1 MLPVGDNIQIKLMQK
16 QRLWTGVKVMLAVM
30 LIVAS
35 GATTANA
42 ITSSSNNYQMTE
54 TQFGSTSKS
63 CSGQYCAQASIG
75 EATDGKASTDTT
87 SQFEDIVNNEPSLD
101 MIVEPGDSNLGVLS
115 TERTATK
122 TTGIKIRSYLI
133 SGGYSLQIIGTPPK
147 FDGHTLDTPTTPTLS
162 TPGTEMFGIN
172 VVANTSPAVGANPVQ
187 VPADQGVFGIAN
199 ANYEVPNRFMYRSED
214 VVAKGIT
221 DSGRTDYTV
230 SMVVNISNST
240 PAGKYTGDF
249 TAMLIPAY

>member
-1 MLPVGDNIQIKLMQK
+1 MRN

-30 LIVAS
+30 LVVAS
-35 GATTANA
+35 GAGTANA

-54 TQFGSTSKS
+54 TQFGSTQKS

-75 EATDGKASTDTT
+75 EVTDGVSIADSTA
-87 SQFEDIVNNEPSLD
+87 QFEDITNNEPFLD
-101 MIVEPGDSNLGVLS
+101 MILEPGDSNLGVL
-115 TERTATK
+115 TTQATATK
-122 TTGIKIRSYLI
+122 TTSIKIRSYLI

-147 FDGHTLDTPTTPTLS
+147 FDGHTLNTPTTPTAS

-172 VVANTSPAVGANPVQ
+172 VVANTSPNVGANPIQ
-187 VPADQGVFGIAN
+187 VPADQQVFGVAHD
-199 ANYEVPNRFMYRSED
+199 NYKTPNKFMYQSED
-214 VVAKGIT
+214 VIARGQT

-230 SMVVNISNST
+230 SMVVNIANST

>member
-1 MLPVGDNIQIKLMQK
+1 MRKM
-16 QRLWTGVKVMLAVM
+16 RLWTGVKVMLAVM
-30 LIVAS
+30 LVVAS
-35 GATTANA
+35 GAGTANA

-54 TQFGSTSKS
+54 TQFGSTQKS

-75 EATDGKASTDTT
+75 EVTDGVSIADSTA
-87 SQFEDIVNNEPSLD
+87 QFEDITNNEPFLD
-101 MIVEPGDSNLGVLS
+101 MIVEPGDSNLGVL
-115 TERTATK
+115 TTQATATK
-122 TTGIKIRSYLI
+122 TTSIKIRSYLI

-147 FDGHTLDTPTTPTLS
+147 FDGHTLNAPTTPTVS

-172 VVANTSPAVGANPVQ
+172 VVANTTPNVGTNPIQ
-187 VPADQGVFGIAN
+187 VPADQQVFGVAHDNYKTAN
-199 ANYEVPNRFMYRSED
+199 KFMYQSED
-214 VVAKGIT
+214 VIARGQT

-230 SMVVNISNST
+230 SMVVNIANST

>member
-1 MLPVGDNIQIKLMQK
+1 MRK

-30 LIVAS
+30 LVVAS
-35 GATTANA
+35 GAGTANA
-42 ITSSSNNYQMTE
+42 ITSSSSNYQMTE
-54 TQFGSTSKS
+54 TQFGSTQKS

-75 EATDGKASTDTT
+75 EISDGVGAKNGTA
-87 SQFEDIVNNEPSLD
+87 QFEDITNNEPFLD

-115 TERTATK
+115 TEHTSTK
-122 TTGIKIRSYLI
+122 TTSIKIRSYLI

-147 FDGHTLDTPTTPTLS
+147 FDGHTLNTPTTPTFS

-172 VVANTSPAVGANPVQ
+172 VVANTAPNVGTNPVQ
-187 VPADQGVFGIAN
+187 VPADQQAFG
-199 ANYEVPNRFMYRSED
+199 VPNDNYKTPNKFMYQNE
-214 VVAKGIT
+214 ATIAHGQT

-230 SMVVNISNST
+230 SMVVNISSAT

>member
-1 MLPVGDNIQIKLMQK
+1 MRK

-30 LIVAS
+30 LVLAS
-35 GATTANA
+35 GAGTANA

-75 EATDGKASTDTT
+75 EATDGKASTDGTAN
-87 SQFEDIVNNEPSLD
+87 FEDITNNEPFLD

-122 TTGIKIRSYLI
+122 TTSIKIRSYLI
-133 SGGYSLQIIGTPPK
+133 SGGYSLQIIGEAPK
-147 FDGHTLDTPTTPTLS
+147 YGDHHLNTAGSPMAS

-172 VVANTSPAVGANPVQ
+172 VVANTSPAVGADPVQ
-187 VPADQGVFGIAN
+187 VPADQQVFGVATD
-199 ANYEVPNRFMYRSED
+199 NYKTPNRFMYQSED
-214 VVAKGIT
+214 VVAKGQT

-230 SMVVNISNST
+230 SMIVNISSTT
-240 PAGKYTGDF
+240 PAGRYTGDF

>member
-1 MLPVGDNIQIKLMQK
+1 MRK

-30 LIVAS
+30 LVLAS
-35 GATTANA
+35 GAGTANA

-54 TQFGSTSKS
+54 TQFGSTQKS

-75 EATDGKASTDTT
+75 EATDGKASNN
-87 SQFEDIVNNEPSLD
+87 SSVEFEDITNNEPFLD

-122 TTGIKIRSYLI
+122 TTSIKIRSYLI

-147 FDGHTLDTPTTPTLS
+147 FNGHTLNTPNIPTNS
-162 TPGTEMFGIN
+162 VPGTEMFGIN
-172 VVANTSPAVGANPVQ
+172 VVANTTPVVGANPVQ
-187 VPADQGVFGIAN
+187 VPADQQVFGVAN
-199 ANYEVPNRFMYRSED
+199 DNYKTSNKFMYQSED
-214 VVAKGIT
+214 VIARGQT
-221 DSGRTDYTV
+221 DSGRTDYTI
-230 SMVVNISNST
+230 SMVVNISSTT

>member
-1 MLPVGDNIQIKLMQK
+1 
-16 QRLWTGVKVMLAVM
+16 MLAVM
-30 LIVAS
+30 LVVAS
-35 GATTANA
+35 GAGTANA

-54 TQFGSTSKS
+54 TQFGSTQKS

-75 EATDGKASTDTT
+75 EVTDGVSIADSTA
-87 SQFEDIVNNEPSLD
+87 QFEDITNNEPFLD
-101 MIVEPGDSNLGVLS
+101 MILEPGDSNLGVL
-115 TERTATK
+115 TTQATATK
-122 TTGIKIRSYLI
+122 TTSIKIRSYLI

-147 FDGHTLDTPTTPTLS
+147 FDGHTLNTPTTPTAS

-172 VVANTSPAVGANPVQ
+172 VVANTSPNVGANPIQ
-187 VPADQGVFGIAN
+187 VPADQQVFGVAHD
-199 ANYEVPNRFMYRSED
+199 NYKTPNKFMYQSED
-214 VVAKGIT
+214 VIARGQT

-230 SMVVNISNST
+230 SMVVNIANST

>member
-1 MLPVGDNIQIKLMQK
+1 MRK
-16 QRLWTGVKVMLAVM
+16 QRLWTGVKVILAVM
-30 LIVAS
+30 LLVAS
-35 GATTANA
+35 GAGTANA

-54 TQFGSTSKS
+54 TQFGNTQKS
-63 CSGQYCAQASIG
+63 CSGQYCAEASIG
-75 EATDGKASTDTT
+75 EATDGEASTDGST
-87 SQFEDIVNNEPSLD
+87 QFEDIVNNEPSLD

-122 TTGIKIRSYLI
+122 ITSIKIRSYLI
-133 SGGYSLQIIGTPPK
+133 AGGYSLQIIGEAPK
-147 FDGHTLDTPTTPTLS
+147 YGDHYLNTSGSPMAS

-187 VPADQGVFGIAN
+187 VPADQQVFGVAN
-199 ANYEVPNRFMYRSED
+199 DNYKIPNKFMYQSED
-214 VVAKGIT
+214 VIAHGQT
-221 DSGRTDYTV
+221 DSGRTDYTI
-230 SMVVNISNST
+230 SMIVNISSTT